1 MALKCHGSFT
11 QVSTSAHLPC
21 CTALHMRMHAC
32 MRQSAGS
39 QGPMHKTTPFIMQ
52 LGYCC
57 RLLLRMGVHPSSPL
71 PAAAHIH
78 TSNVC
83 KRVQLIILAS
93 TCTSSATSNVIFL
106 ITDNICFYVKLMW
119 LFLMYLIL
127 CPHTTSTHIYAHPAD
142 ILNSV

>member
-71 PAAAHIH
+71 PAAAKLLCQRRHHRTLRCCRTHTHTH

-83 KRVQLIILAS
+83 KKTRVNHIGQHLHFI
-93 TCTSSATSNVIFL
+93 SNLKCHFF
-106 ITDNICFYVKLMW
+106 DN
-119 LFLMYLIL
+119 
-127 CPHTTSTHIYAHPAD
+127 
-142 ILNSV
+142 